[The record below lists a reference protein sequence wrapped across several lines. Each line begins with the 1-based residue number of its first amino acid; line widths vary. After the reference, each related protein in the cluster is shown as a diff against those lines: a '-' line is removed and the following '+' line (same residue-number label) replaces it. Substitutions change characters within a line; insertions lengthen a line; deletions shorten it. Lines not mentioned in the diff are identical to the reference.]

1 MLGHEV
7 FGLDGQFLQIHKT
20 ALALALAQRR
30 HGHVGNAHNAAPVT
44 HCKAAAPVVLV
55 AHHLIFAAIGVLGHV
70 GIEVFVREAAV
81 ALLGVDAVDR
91 LRTPRNEPQRGA
103 GVRIAAP
110 GVEHVF
116 GVLRGI
122 AHGKAVEFIG
132 VDVAVT
138 VEKGGG
144 NLLAHG
150 LGKGHALAHAKN
162 LVAAAVEA
170 QFFHVQLHDG
180 LKDAAAFLDLAPLR
194 LGRRRALIEPAPVY
208 VGQAGADAGEVAVAL
223 VGFHPE
229 HIVHD
234 VVGFVHKL
242 NDLPGL
248 VATVELLHFSQGHHQ
263 THGISHNT
271 LVFFVL
277 CLLSQ

>member
-1 MLGHEV
+1 M
-7 FGLDGQFLQIHKT
+7 
-20 ALALALAQRR
+20 
-30 HGHVGNAHNAAPVT
+30 
-44 HCKAAAPVVLV
+44 
-55 AHHLIFAAIGVLGHV
+55 
-70 GIEVFVREAAV
+70 REAAV

-103 GVRIAAP
+103 AVRIAAP

-116 GVLRGI
+116 GVLRRV
-122 AHGKAVEFIG
+122 AHGKAVEFVG
-132 VDVAVT
+132 VDVAVA

-150 LGKGHALAHAKN
+150 LGKGHALAHAKD

-194 LGRRRALIEPAPVY
+194 LGRRRALIEPAPVH

-229 HIVHD
+229 YIVHD
-234 VVGFVHKL
+234 VVGFVHQL
-242 NDLPGL
+242 DDLPGL
-248 VATVELLHFSQGHHQ
+248 VATVELFHLGQGHHQ

-271 LVFFVL
+271 LVCLQVAQEILLL
-277 CLLSQ
+277 CNAICRGANQMLPLRELQPAYMRSSSGGMEPPACPCTSPSSMRASARRLKKRSTSGLLP

>member
-1 MLGHEV
+1 MERPLNSSG
-7 FGLDGQFLQIHKT
+7 F
-20 ALALALAQRR
+20 
-30 HGHVGNAHNAAPVT
+30 
-44 HCKAAAPVVLV
+44 
-55 AHHLIFAAIGVLGHV
+55 
-70 GIEVFVREAAV
+70 
-81 ALLGVDAVDR
+81 
-91 LRTPRNEPQRGA
+91 
-103 GVRIAAP
+103 
-110 GVEHVF
+110 
-116 GVLRGI
+116 
-122 AHGKAVEFIG
+122 
-132 VDVAVT
+132 DVAVA

-150 LGKGHALAHAKN
+150 LGKCHALAHAKD

-170 QFFHVQLHDG
+170 QFFHVQFHDG

-194 LGRRRALIEPAPVY
+194 FGRRRALVESAPVNI
-208 VGQAGADAGEVAVAL
+208 GKAGADAGEVAVAL

-234 VVGFVHKL
+234 VVGFVHQL

-248 VATVELLHFSQGHHQ
+248 VATVELFHFSQGHHQ

-277 CLLSQ
+277 CLLSQCGCQTRWRDLNQTLPLRELQPAYMRSSSGGMAPPV